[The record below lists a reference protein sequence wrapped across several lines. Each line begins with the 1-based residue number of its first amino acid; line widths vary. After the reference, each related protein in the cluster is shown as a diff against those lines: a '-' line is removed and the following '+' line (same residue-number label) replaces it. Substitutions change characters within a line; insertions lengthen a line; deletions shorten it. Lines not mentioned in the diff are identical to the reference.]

1 MIRLFTA
8 LEIPDAIAERL
19 TGLQQGIENARW
31 IERENFHITLRFLG
45 DVPED
50 VADEADQAL
59 EKIPF
64 TPFSLSLEG
73 VGVFGGTKPH
83 AVYAGVKPNEALNL
97 LQARHESAMRRI
109 GLKPEPRRFTPHVTL
124 ARLHARELD
133 EAYRFQMAH
142 NLFATPE
149 FEVRRF
155 ILYSA
160 RSHVGGGPYVPER
173 FYPSP

>member
-1 MIRLFTA
+1 
-8 LEIPDAIAERL
+8 
-19 TGLQQGIENARW
+19 
-31 IERENFHITLRFLG
+31 
-45 DVPED
+45 
-50 VADEADQAL
+50 
-59 EKIPF
+59 
-64 TPFSLSLEG
+64 FSLSLEA

-83 AVYAGVKPNEALNL
+83 AVYAGVKPNEPLNL

-109 GLKPEPRRFTPHVTL
+109 GLKPEPRRFPPQVTL
-124 ARLHARELD
+124 ASLPARELD
-133 EAYRFQMAH
+133 DAYRFQMAH